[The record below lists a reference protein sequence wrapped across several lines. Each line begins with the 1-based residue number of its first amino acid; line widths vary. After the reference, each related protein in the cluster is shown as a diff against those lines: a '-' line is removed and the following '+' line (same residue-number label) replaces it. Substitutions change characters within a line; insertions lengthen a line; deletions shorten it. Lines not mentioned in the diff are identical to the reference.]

1 MNIKINPQEIPEIV
15 AILKELTSQPM
26 IIADEEPD
34 EEKIV
39 QDTVTADEYL
49 ENFIKKRLEEAQLDP
64 SDGIIADIYPLVK
77 KEFDELVNILR
88 LKYTNMADYKAMQ
101 YATAARKANQY
112 IAILTNTN
120 ENNEYLN
127 DFVKA
132 LEAACL
138 NIPDAQKELMFEGLT
153 ETCKKDPIVFLGLSY
168 SANSVKAAE
177 KEADN
182 LPRESNEYDDIFRL
196 FYRYIETVSA
206 EWGGEDMT
214 AIDWDS
220 PYVIRE
226 IDNYKASVN
235 SSYSISIDASDKN
248 RILLSIERL
257 NKQSGYYSN
266 MHVTKEL
273 FCARFQFVDNKLA
286 KVYITDPISDWVI
299 YNSELAALV
308 VKLDTAITEFKPEV
322 IIREVNDYNVHL

>member
-1 MNIKINPQEIPEIV
+1 MNIKINPCEIPAIV
-15 AILKELTSQPM
+15 AILKELVNPKQPM
-26 IIADEEPD
+26 IVPAEEPD

-49 ENFIKKRLEEAQLDP
+49 TKFIKKRLEEAQLNP

-112 IAILTNTN
+112 IAILTNTK

-153 ETCKKDPIVFLGLSY
+153 ETCKKDPTVFLGLSY
-168 SANSVKAAE
+168 SANSVKAAAE
-177 KEADN
+177 KEADKNKEN
-182 LPRESNEYDDIFRL
+182 LPRESNGRDEIFRV
-196 FYRYIETVSA
+196 FYRFIQDVDNPDKIEFDDPITY
-206 EWGGEDMT
+206 EL
-214 AIDWDS
+214 
-220 PYVIRE
+220 
-226 IDNYKASVN
+226 DNYKNHYAPYRVN
-235 SSYSISIDASDKN
+235 IDMSEDS
-248 RILLSIERL
+248 RILFAVERVAE
-257 NKQSGYYSN
+257 KKGYYSN
-266 MHVTKEL
+266 MKVVKEL
-273 FCARFQFVDNKLA
+273 FCFRFQFVNG
-286 KVYITDPISDWVI
+286 
-299 YNSELAALV
+299 SELKRVYMTDRFTDINISNEKITTLIS
-308 VKLDTAITEFKPEV
+308 KLEKAVEDFKPEV
-322 IIREVNDYNVHL
+322 IIHEVDEHNVHI